1 MEDYS
6 IELSDIMGE
15 CRLLIAVSGVL
26 FGFLLN
32 VSILTTGRGSSDIPM
47 LEMLL
52 LTLALAFAAISVL
65 SFLLPTIY
73 HHSHSF
79 PVTKDEKKKIYIR
92 SHRFIIAGLTLL
104 VLTMYFSLALAFQP
118 LVGSY
123 SIAAA
128 AIILVIPALLFH
140 FRK

>member
-32 VSILTTGRGSSDIPM
+32 VSILTGRGSSDIPM

-92 SHRFIIAGLTLL
+92 SHRFIIAGLTSL
-104 VLTMYFSLALAFQP
+104 VLTMYFSLSLAFQP

-128 AIILVIPALLFH
+128 AIILVIPALLFR